1 MARLSD
7 VPPRP
12 PSAVARRLAA
22 ALVSLAALA
31 AAPAALAWGMRLP
44 AAAPAVDETPAD
56 APPADAEQPLAG
68 PQGDAHPP
76 TAPAGDARPIVGDVR
91 IVTQGIFNP
100 NREGEDKLVFRLA
113 DKLHRTTR
121 PQVIRRQLLF
131 APGDPLDPEAI
142 AESERLL
149 RANRYLYEAEIRA
162 VRQSGDRVDL
172 EVVTRDV
179 WTLRGGVSLNRAG
192 GENSTNF
199 SLQDANFL
207 GTGKDVTL
215 WRTSD
220 VDRDSTLFRYR
231 DPNLFGKRG
240 ELHLSVADYSDG
252 DAQRLELERPFYSLD
267 TRWTAG
273 LKVWAFN
280 RIDPLYDRGQ
290 IFERFRHRH
299 DFAQLY
305 GGLSRGRAEGRAHRF
320 LLGIDVERDRFD
332 FQPGGDS
339 TSLVP
344 ENRDLRWPWIGYEYV
359 EDGFVTERNLDQI
372 RRTEDLNLGTQLRVR
387 LGWSS
392 PDIGADRERL
402 MFAASAD
409 AGWRPGRRQLV
420 LASLRGSGRYKD
432 SAEDVLFSARARYY
446 LRHWGEQV
454 FYAGLEAD
462 VARALDTESQL
473 LLGGDSGL
481 RGYPLRFLSGD
492 RRLLL
497 TLEQRFFSRRE
508 FFRLFHLGAA
518 VFFDAGSAWHED
530 SLAERETL
538 RDAGIGLR
546 IGSSRSGGG
555 SMIHLDAAFP
565 LDGDSSIESVQWLV
579 STSETF

>member
-1 MARLSD
+1 MMAWLSD
-7 VPPRP
+7 VPPRH
-12 PSAVARRLAA
+12 PSAVARWLAA
-22 ALVSLAALA
+22 ACISLAALA
-31 AAPAALAWGMRLP
+31 ATPRALAWGMWVQ
-44 AAAPAVDETPAD
+44 AAN
-56 APPADAEQPLAG
+56 PL
-68 PQGDAHPP
+68 
-76 TAPAGDARPIVGDVR
+76 APAGDAQPPAAPAGDAQPTTIGDVR

-100 NREGEDKLVFRLA
+100 DREGEDKLVFRLA

-131 APGDPLDPEAI
+131 APGDPFDPEAV

-149 RANRYLYEAEIRA
+149 RANRYLYEAEIRE

-207 GTGKDVTL
+207 GTGKDVTV
-215 WRTSD
+215 WHATD

-231 DPNLFGKRG
+231 DPSLFGKRG
-240 ELHLSVADYSDG
+240 ELHVSIAENSDG
-252 DAQRLELERPFYSLD
+252 DAQRFELERPFFSLD

-273 LKVWAFN
+273 LKVWAFE

-290 IFERFRHRH
+290 VFERFRHRH
-299 DFAQLY
+299 QFAQLY
-305 GGLSRGRAEGRAHRF
+305 GGLSRGRADGRAHRF
-320 LLGIDVERDRFD
+320 LAGIDVERDRFD

-344 ENRDLRWPWIGYEYV
+344 ENRELRWPWLGYEYV
-359 EDGFVTERNLDQI
+359 EDGFIAERNLDQI

-409 AGWRPGRRQLV
+409 AGWRPGRRQL
-420 LASLRGSGRYKD
+420 LLTSLRGSGRYKD
-432 SAEDVLFSARARYY
+432 AAEDVLVSGRARYY

-462 VARALDTESQL
+462 IARALDTESQL

-492 RRLLL
+492 RRVLL

-518 VFFDAGSAWHED
+518 VFFDAGSAWYED
-530 SLAERETL
+530 SLLEREVL
-538 RDAGIGLR
+538 RDAGLGLR